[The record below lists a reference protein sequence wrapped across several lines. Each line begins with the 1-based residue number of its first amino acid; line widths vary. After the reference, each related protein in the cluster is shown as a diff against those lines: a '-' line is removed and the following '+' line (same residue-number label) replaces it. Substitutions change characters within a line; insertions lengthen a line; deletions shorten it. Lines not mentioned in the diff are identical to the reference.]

1 MFSTLR
7 LQIHRLSAGK
17 GIMILALVLLPFPV
31 SIPLA
36 WWLSR
41 HGERGVPPKQAVG
54 AITSDSR
61 FLP

>member
-1 MFSTLR
+1 MFSTLW

-36 WWLSR
+36 LWLNR